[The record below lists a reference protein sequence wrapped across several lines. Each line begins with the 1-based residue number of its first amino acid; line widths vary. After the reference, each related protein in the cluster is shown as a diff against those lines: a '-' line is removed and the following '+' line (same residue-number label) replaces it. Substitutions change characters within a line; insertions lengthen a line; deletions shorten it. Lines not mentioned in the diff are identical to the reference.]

1 MNTQEN
7 KPDLSD
13 QTQGRKTKTDFK
25 GYPLYPSS
33 EDIYNKCQE
42 KRDVNPEDIAHGKD
56 RDETDSMESRDD
68 SSFNAGFPGSDL
80 DVPGADL
87 DDLMEE
93 VGEEDEEN
101 NFYSLANGELDEA
114 EDDTTI

>member
-1 MNTQEN
+1 M
-7 KPDLSD
+7 PDLANDPKSPP
-13 QTQGRKTKTDFK
+13 DFK

-33 EDIYNKCQE
+33 EDIYNKLRE
-42 KRDVNPEDIAHGKD
+42 ERDVNPEDIAKD
-56 RDETDSMESRDD
+56 KDPDETDNAVFPDY
-68 SSFNAGFPGSDL
+68 SSFNTGFPGSDL

-114 EDDTTI
+114 EDDTTT